1 MAKNSK
7 VAPAAKTTASKIVAK
22 APAKAVEPTAIVCKD
37 RQRHTCIM
45 LRRDDDHVHYIPLNI
60 LGFEV
65 CQASHREFD
74 MTYEPDLDYPV
85 AKAAKLYAG
94 YATDLG
100 GSTEAMKELAKL
112 TNLTEEEIEMATA
125 KQSTKTKTE
134 AKPAAKKVAAKSAPA
149 KKTTPAK
156 SSAPEAKSKPAT
168 VARTAKPVK
177 ADGAPI
183 EKKPSAAQM
192 FKDLILEGKLTD
204 DQIFAKVQKA
214 FGLDD
219 NKRSYVA
226 WYRKDM
232 VKKGVKVPAAK

>member
-1 MAKNSK
+1 MAKSSK
-7 VAPAAKTTASKIVAK
+7 AAPAAKSVASN
-22 APAKAVEPTAIVCKD
+22 KAVAPTAVVCRD
-37 RQRHTCIM
+37 HQRHTCIM
-45 LRRDDDHVHYIPLNI
+45 LRRDDEYVYYIPLDI
-60 LGFEV
+60 LGFDV
-65 CQASHREFD
+65 QKSTHREFD
-74 MTYEPDLDYPV
+74 SVYETDLDYPV
-85 AKAAKLYAG
+85 ARAAKLYAG

-100 GSTEAMKELAKL
+100 GTHEAMKELAKL

-125 KQSTKTKTE
+125 KQS
-134 AKPAAKKVAAKSAPA
+134 AKKTTTAAPDKKAAPA
-149 KKTTPAK
+149 KKATAAPAK
-156 SSAPEAKSKPAT
+156 KAAEKPEAKAKPAT
-168 VARTAKPVK
+168 VARSAKPVK

-214 FGLDD
+214 FNLDD
-219 NKRSYVA
+219 NKRSYVT